1 MRERDKR
8 GEREKNLLLAK
19 KDDTLK
25 HAHACPIQIK
35 KRSRKK
41 QKKPPN
47 VTKERERESSGKV
60 EERNHGGL
68 AIVMRFDP

>member
-25 HAHACPIQIK
+25 HAHSCPVQIK
-35 KRSRKK
+35 K
-41 QKKPPN
+41 
-47 VTKERERESSGKV
+47 
-60 EERNHGGL
+60 
-68 AIVMRFDP
+68 

>member
-25 HAHACPIQIK
+25 QLHIHAPFK
-35 KRSRKK
+35 
-41 QKKPPN
+41 
-47 VTKERERESSGKV
+47 
-60 EERNHGGL
+60 
-68 AIVMRFDP
+68 